1 MSALPPKAD
10 ICSAL
15 TRCFDQAPEFFRLD
29 LRQRIFATL
38 AAATPQNAQPCER
51 GAEQQS
57 SRWQRRLGDGTF
69 RVVERGDVEAGVPN
83 SGPFEGERVTNQSQS
98 NQRIEVG
105 TEKRVEHP
113 IDNDAHRAGDLT
125 GVEGAERIVAGV
137 EQRPD
142 ALELD
147 RGVELD
153 RQFVAVDNLVVVA
166 GRPVAD
172 PEASEVGKRLAQ
184 TALVEDEAVMF
195 DEAV

>member
-1 MSALPPKAD
+1 M
-10 ICSAL
+10 
-15 TRCFDQAPEFFRLD
+15 
-29 LRQRIFATL
+29 
-38 AAATPQNAQPCER
+38 
-51 GAEQQS
+51 
-57 SRWQRRLGDGTF
+57 
-69 RVVERGDVEAGVPN
+69 
-83 SGPFEGERVTNQSQS
+83 
-98 NQRIEVG
+98 
-105 TEKRVEHP
+105 EHP

-153 RQFVAVDNLVVVA
+153 RQFVAVENLVVVA

-172 PEASEVGKRLAQ
+172 PEASEVRGKVEAQ

-195 DEAV
+195 DDAV